1 MARHNQKVGMK
12 RVDLELTKLSLG
24 TAPLAGLFKS
34 VDISESDQLIHTAL
48 ENGMNYFDTAPL
60 YGHGLAEER
69 LGRILGSVTK
79 PIENFVL
86 QTKVGRVLNW
96 VEKADPVPWFPDA
109 DPHIQPVFDYSA
121 DGIKRSLEDSLK
133 RLGVDHIDIA
143 LMHDAENH
151 IPQAINIAYPVL
163 ADLKRQ
169 GIIKAVGIGI
179 NFCDVAI
186 EIMKSID
193 LDIVLL
199 AGRYTLL
206 DQSAQNKLLPYALER
221 KVDITIGG
229 VFNSGVLADP
239 KPGATFEYLPASDE
253 IIKKA
258 QDIRAFLSERG
269 IPLTAAALQFPLRHP
284 AVTSVLTGSRNSK
297 ELLANMA
304 DFDLELPEDIWNQ
317 LEGAGLIEKMTL

>member
-1 MARHNQKVGMK
+1 MARHNQKIGMK
-12 RVDLELTKLSLG
+12 RVDLELTRLSLG

-34 VDISESDQLIHTAL
+34 IDVSDSDQLIHTAL
-48 ENGMNYFDTAPL
+48 DNGMNYFDTAPL

-69 LGRILGSVTK
+69 LGRILKTVTK
-79 PIENFVL
+79 PFVL
-86 QTKVGRVLNW
+86 ETKVGRVLNW

-109 DPHIQPVFDYSA
+109 DPHMQPIFDYSA
-121 DGIKRSLEDSLK
+121 DGIKRSLDESLK

-143 LMHDAENH
+143 LMHEAENY
-151 IPQAINIAYPVL
+151 IPQAINTAYPVL

-179 NFCDVAI
+179 NFCDAAV
-186 EIMKSID
+186 EIMKSVD

-258 QDIRAFLSERG
+258 QDIGAFLKKLG

-284 AVTSVLTGSRNSK
+284 AVTSVLTGSRNSR
-297 ELLANMA
+297 ELLANMT

-317 LEGAGLIEKMTL
+317 LEDAGLIEKMSL

>member
-1 MARHNQKVGMK
+1 MARHNQKIGMK
-12 RVDLELTKLSLG
+12 RVDLELTRLSLG

-34 VDISESDQLIHTAL
+34 VDISESDQLIRTAL
-48 ENGMNYFDTAPL
+48 DNGMNYFDTAPL

-69 LGRILGSVTK
+69 LGRILSNVTK
-79 PIENFVL
+79 PFVL

-121 DGIKRSLEDSLK
+121 DGIKRSLDESLK
-133 RLGVDHIDIA
+133 RLGVDQIDIA

-151 IPQAINIAYPVL
+151 ISEAINIAYPVL

-169 GIIKAVGIGI
+169 GIIKAIGIGI
-179 NFCDVAI
+179 NLCDVAI
-186 EIMKSID
+186 EIMKNVD

-221 KVDITIGG
+221 RVDITIGG

-258 QDIRAFLSERG
+258 QEIGAFLKNIG

-297 ELLANMA
+297 ELLANAA

-317 LEGAGLIEKMTL
+317 LEDAGLIEKMSL

>member
-1 MARHNQKVGMK
+1 MARHNQKIGMK
-12 RVDLELTKLSLG
+12 RVDLELTRLSLG

-34 VDISESDQLIHTAL
+34 VDISESDQLIRTAL
-48 ENGMNYFDTAPL
+48 DNGMNYFDTAPL

-69 LGRILGSVTK
+69 LGRILSNVTK
-79 PIENFVL
+79 PFVL

-109 DPHIQPVFDYSA
+109 DPHIQPVFDYTA
-121 DGIKRSLEDSLK
+121 DGIKRSLDESLK
-133 RLGVDHIDIA
+133 RLGVDQIDIA

-151 IPQAINIAYPVL
+151 ISEAINIAYPVL

-169 GIIKAVGIGI
+169 GIIKAIGIGI
-179 NFCDVAI
+179 NLCDVAI
-186 EIMKSID
+186 EIMKNVD

-221 KVDITIGG
+221 RVDITIGG

-239 KPGATFEYLPASDE
+239 KHGATFEYLPASDE

-258 QDIRAFLSERG
+258 QEIGAFLKNLG

-297 ELLANMA
+297 ELLANAA

-317 LEGAGLIEKMTL
+317 LEDAGLIEKMSL

>member
-1 MARHNQKVGMK
+1 MARHNQKIGMK
-12 RVDLELTKLSLG
+12 RVDLELTRLSLG

-34 VDISESDQLIHTAL
+34 IDVSDSDQLIHTAL
-48 ENGMNYFDTAPL
+48 DNGMNYFDTAPL

-69 LGRILGSVTK
+69 LGRILRTVTK
-79 PIENFVL
+79 PFVL
-86 QTKVGRVLNW
+86 ETKVGRVLNW

-109 DPHIQPVFDYSA
+109 DPHMQPVFDYSA
-121 DGIKRSLEDSLK
+121 DGIKRSLDESLK

-143 LMHDAENH
+143 LMHEAENY
-151 IPQAINIAYPVL
+151 IPQAINTAYPVL

-169 GIIKAVGIGI
+169 GLIKAVGIGI
-179 NFCDVAI
+179 NFCDAAV
-186 EIMKSID
+186 EIMKSVD

-258 QDIRAFLSERG
+258 QDIGAFLKKLG

-284 AVTSVLTGSRNSK
+284 AVTSVLTGSRNSR
-297 ELLANMA
+297 ELLANMT

-317 LEGAGLIEKMTL
+317 LEDAGLIEKMSL

>member
-12 RVDLELTKLSLG
+12 RVDLELTRLSLG

-48 ENGMNYFDTAPL
+48 DNGMNYFDTAPL

-69 LGRILGSVTK
+69 LGRILGKVSQ
-79 PIENFVL
+79 PFVL

-121 DGIKRSLEDSLK
+121 DGIRRSLEDSLK

-143 LMHDAENH
+143 LMHDSENH
-151 IPQAINIAYPVL
+151 IPEAINIAYPVL

-179 NFCDVAI
+179 NLCDVAI
-186 EIMKSID
+186 EIMKNVD

-253 IIKKA
+253 IIAKA
-258 QDIRAFLSERG
+258 QAIGAFLSERG

-284 AVTSVLTGSRNSK
+284 AVTSVLTGSRNSR

-317 LEGAGLIEKMTL
+317 LEDAGLIEKMSL

>member
-1 MARHNQKVGMK
+1 MARHNQKIGMK
-12 RVDLELTKLSLG
+12 RVDLELTRLSLG

-34 VDISESDQLIHTAL
+34 VDVSESDQLIHTAL
-48 ENGMNYFDTAPL
+48 DNGMNYFDTAPL

-69 LGRILGSVTK
+69 LGRILSNVTK
-79 PIENFVL
+79 PFVL

-96 VEKADPVPWFPDA
+96 VEKADPVPCFPDA
-109 DPHIQPVFDYSA
+109 DPHIHPVFDYSA
-121 DGIKRSLEDSLK
+121 DGIKRSLDESLK

-151 IPQAINIAYPVL
+151 ITEAINIAYPVL

-169 GIIKAVGIGI
+169 GIIKAIGIGI

-186 EIMKSID
+186 EIMKNVD

-221 KVDITIGG
+221 RVDITIGG

-258 QDIRAFLSERG
+258 QDIGAFLKNLG

-297 ELLANMA
+297 ELLANAA

-317 LEGAGLIEKMTL
+317 LEDAGLIEKMPL

>member
-1 MARHNQKVGMK
+1 MARHNQKIGMK
-12 RVDLELTKLSLG
+12 RVDLELTRLSLG

-34 VDISESDQLIHTAL
+34 VDVSDSDQLIHTAL
-48 ENGMNYFDTAPL
+48 DNGMNYFDTAPL

-69 LGRILGSVTK
+69 LGRILKTVTK
-79 PIENFVL
+79 PFVL
-86 QTKVGRVLNW
+86 ETKVGRVLNW

-109 DPHIQPVFDYSA
+109 DPHMQPVFDYSA
-121 DGIKRSLEDSLK
+121 DGIKRSLDESLK

-143 LMHDAENH
+143 LMHEAENY
-151 IPQAINIAYPVL
+151 IPQAINTAYPVL

-179 NFCDVAI
+179 NFCDAAL
-186 EIMKSID
+186 EIMKSVD

-258 QDIRAFLSERG
+258 QDIGAFLKKLG

-284 AVTSVLTGSRNSK
+284 AVTSVLTGSRNSR
-297 ELLANMA
+297 ELLANMT

-317 LEGAGLIEKMTL
+317 LEDAGLIEKMSL

>member
-1 MARHNQKVGMK
+1 MARHNQKIGMK
-12 RVDLELTKLSLG
+12 RVDLELTRLSLG

-34 VDISESDQLIHTAL
+34 VDVSDSDQLIHTAL
-48 ENGMNYFDTAPL
+48 DNGMNYFDTAPL

-69 LGRILGSVTK
+69 LGRILRTVTK
-79 PIENFVL
+79 PFVL
-86 QTKVGRVLNW
+86 ETKVGRVLNW

-109 DPHIQPVFDYSA
+109 DPHMQPVFDYSA
-121 DGIKRSLEDSLK
+121 DGIKRSLDESLK

-143 LMHDAENH
+143 LMHEAENY
-151 IPQAINIAYPVL
+151 IPQAINTAYPVL

-179 NFCDVAI
+179 NFCDAAL
-186 EIMKSID
+186 EIMKSVD

-258 QDIRAFLSERG
+258 QDIGAFLKKLG

-284 AVTSVLTGSRNSK
+284 AVTSVLTGSRNSR
-297 ELLANMA
+297 ELLANMT

-317 LEGAGLIEKMTL
+317 LEDAGLIEKMSL

>member
-1 MARHNQKVGMK
+1 MARHNQKIGMK
-12 RVDLELTKLSLG
+12 RVDLELTRLSLG

-34 VDISESDQLIHTAL
+34 VDVSDSDQLIHTAL
-48 ENGMNYFDTAPL
+48 DNGMNYFDTAPL

-69 LGRILGSVTK
+69 LGRILKTVTK
-79 PIENFVL
+79 PFVL
-86 QTKVGRVLNW
+86 ETKVGRVLNW

-109 DPHIQPVFDYSA
+109 DPHMQPVFDYSA
-121 DGIKRSLEDSLK
+121 DGIKRSLDESLK

-143 LMHDAENH
+143 LMHEAENH
-151 IPQAINIAYPVL
+151 IPQAINTAYPVL

-179 NFCDVAI
+179 NFCDAAV
-186 EIMKSID
+186 EIMKSVD

-206 DQSAQNKLLPYALER
+206 DQSAQYKLLPDALER
-221 KVDITIGG
+221 KIDITIGG

-239 KPGATFEYLPASDE
+239 KPGATFEYLPASNE

-258 QDIRAFLSERG
+258 QDIGAFLKKLG

-284 AVTSVLTGSRNSK
+284 AVTSVLTGSRNSR
-297 ELLANMA
+297 ELLANMT

-317 LEGAGLIEKMTL
+317 LEDAGLIEKMSL

>member
-12 RVDLELTKLSLG
+12 RVDLELTRLSLG

-48 ENGMNYFDTAPL
+48 DNGMNYFDTAPL

-69 LGRILGSVTK
+69 LGRILGKVSQS
-79 PIENFVL
+79 FVL

-121 DGIKRSLEDSLK
+121 DGIKRSLDDSLK

-169 GIIKAVGIGI
+169 GIIKAIGIGI

-186 EIMKSID
+186 EIMKN
-193 LDIVLL
+193 V
-199 AGRYTLL
+199 
-206 DQSAQNKLLPYALER
+206 
-221 KVDITIGG
+221 
-229 VFNSGVLADP
+229 
-239 KPGATFEYLPASDE
+239 
-253 IIKKA
+253 
-258 QDIRAFLSERG
+258 
-269 IPLTAAALQFPLRHP
+269 
-284 AVTSVLTGSRNSK
+284 
-297 ELLANMA
+297 
-304 DFDLELPEDIWNQ
+304 DLESPYNVKNNPLPWTQKWISGAEVQVAPQETEITSYVSGGTKQDVSEDSFKGFS
-317 LEGAGLIEKMTL
+317 L

>member
-1 MARHNQKVGMK
+1 MARHNQKVGLK
-12 RVDLELTKLSLG
+12 RVDLEITRLSLG

-34 VDISESDQLIHTAL
+34 VDISESDQLINTAL
-48 ENGMNYFDTAPL
+48 ESGINYFDTAPL
-60 YGHGLAEER
+60 YGHGLAEQR
-69 LGRILGSVTK
+69 LGRILGNVSK
-79 PIENFVL
+79 PLVL

-121 DGIKRSLEDSLK
+121 EGIKRSFNESLE
-133 RLGVDHIDIA
+133 RMGVDHIDIA

-151 IPQAINIAYPVL
+151 VPQAINDAYPVL
-163 ADLKRQ
+163 ADFKRQ
-169 GIIKAVGIGI
+169 GIIKAIGIGI

-186 EIMKSID
+186 EIMKNVD
-193 LDIVLL
+193 LDIALL

-253 IIKKA
+253 IIAKA
-258 QDIRAFLSERG
+258 QAIGAFLKNLG

-284 AVTSVLTGSRNSK
+284 AVTSVLTGSRNSS
-297 ELLANMA
+297 ELTSNIA
-304 DFDLELPEDIWNQ
+304 DFDLDLPADIWTQ
-317 LEGAGLIEKMTL
+317 LEDAGLIEKMTM

>member
-1 MARHNQKVGMK
+1 MK
-12 RVDLELTKLSLG
+12 RVDLELTRLSLG

-48 ENGMNYFDTAPL
+48 DNGMNYFDTAPL

-69 LGRILGSVTK
+69 LGRILGKVSQ
-79 PIENFVL
+79 PFVL

-121 DGIKRSLEDSLK
+121 DGIKRSLEDSLN

-151 IPQAINIAYPVL
+151 IEQAIKIAYPVL

-186 EIMKSID
+186 EIMKNVD

-258 QDIRAFLSERG
+258 QDIRAFLSKQG

-304 DFDLELPEDIWNQ
+304 DFDLELPEDIWSQ
-317 LEGAGLIEKMTL
+317 LEGAGLIETMAS

>member
-1 MARHNQKVGMK
+1 MARHNQKIGMK
-12 RVDLELTKLSLG
+12 RVDLELTRLSLG

-34 VDISESDQLIHTAL
+34 VDISESDQLIRTAL
-48 ENGMNYFDTAPL
+48 DNGMNYFDTAPL

-69 LGRILGSVTK
+69 LGRILSNVTK
-79 PIENFVL
+79 PFVL

-121 DGIKRSLEDSLK
+121 DGIKRSLDESLK
-133 RLGVDHIDIA
+133 RLGVDQIDIA

-151 IPQAINIAYPVL
+151 ISEAINIAYPVL

-169 GIIKAVGIGI
+169 GIIKAIGIGI
-179 NFCDVAI
+179 NLCDVAI
-186 EIMKSID
+186 EIMKNVD
-193 LDIVLL
+193 LDILLL

-221 KVDITIGG
+221 RVDITIGG

-258 QDIRAFLSERG
+258 QEIGAFLKNLG

-297 ELLANMA
+297 ELLANAA

-317 LEGAGLIEKMTL
+317 LEDAGLIEKMSL

>member
-12 RVDLELTKLSLG
+12 RADLELTRLSLG

-48 ENGMNYFDTAPL
+48 DNGMNYFDTAPL

-69 LGRILGSVTK
+69 LGRILGKVSQ
-79 PIENFVL
+79 PFVL

-96 VEKADPVPWFPDA
+96 VEKADSVPWFPDA

-151 IPQAINIAYPVL
+151 IEQAINIAYPVL

-186 EIMKSID
+186 EIMKNVD

-258 QDIRAFLSERG
+258 QDIRAFLSKQG

-284 AVTSVLTGSRNSK
+284 AVTSVLTGSRDSK

-317 LEGAGLIEKMTL
+317 LEGAGLIETMAS

>member
-1 MARHNQKVGMK
+1 MARHNQKVGLK
-12 RVDLELTKLSLG
+12 RVDLEISRLSLG

-48 ENGMNYFDTAPL
+48 ESGINYFDTAPL
-60 YGHGLAEER
+60 YGHGLAEQR
-69 LGRILGSVTK
+69 LGRILGSVSK
-79 PIENFVL
+79 PFVL

-121 DGIKRSLEDSLK
+121 EGIKRSFNESLE
-133 RLGVDHIDIA
+133 RMGVDHIDIA

-151 IPQAINIAYPVL
+151 VPQAINDAYPVL
-163 ADLKRQ
+163 ADFKRQ
-169 GIIKAVGIGI
+169 GIIKAIGIGI

-186 EIMKSID
+186 EIMKNVD
-193 LDIVLL
+193 LDIALL

-253 IIKKA
+253 IIAKA
-258 QDIRAFLSERG
+258 QAIGAFLKNLG

-284 AVTSVLTGSRNSK
+284 AVTSVLTGSRNSS
-297 ELLANMA
+297 ELTSNMA
-304 DFDLELPEDIWNQ
+304 DFDLDLPADIWTQ
-317 LEGAGLIEKMTL
+317 LEDAGLIEKMTM

>member
-12 RVDLELTKLSLG
+12 RVDLELTRLSLG

-48 ENGMNYFDTAPL
+48 DNGMNYFDTAPL

-69 LGRILGSVTK
+69 LGRILGKVSQ
-79 PIENFVL
+79 PFVL

-121 DGIKRSLEDSLK
+121 DGIKRSLGDSLK

-151 IPQAINIAYPVL
+151 IPKAINIAYPVL

-186 EIMKSID
+186 EIMKNVD

-253 IIKKA
+253 IIAKA
-258 QDIRAFLSERG
+258 QAIGAFLSERG

-317 LEGAGLIEKMTL
+317 LEDAGLIEKMSL

>member
-1 MARHNQKVGMK
+1 MARHNQKIGMK
-12 RVDLELTKLSLG
+12 RVDLELTRLSLG
-24 TAPLAGLFKS
+24 TAPLAGLFES
-34 VDISESDQLIHTAL
+34 VDVSDSDQLIHTAL
-48 ENGMNYFDTAPL
+48 DNGMNYFDTAPL

-69 LGRILGSVTK
+69 LGRILRTVTK
-79 PIENFVL
+79 PFVL
-86 QTKVGRVLNW
+86 ETKVGRVLNW

-109 DPHIQPVFDYSA
+109 DPHMQPVFDYSA
-121 DGIKRSLEDSLK
+121 DGIKRSLDESLK

-143 LMHDAENH
+143 LMHEAENY
-151 IPQAINIAYPVL
+151 IPQAINTAYPVL

-179 NFCDVAI
+179 NFCDAAV
-186 EIMKSID
+186 EIMKSVD

-258 QDIRAFLSERG
+258 QDIGAFLKKLG

-284 AVTSVLTGSRNSK
+284 AVTSVLTGSRNSR
-297 ELLANMA
+297 ELLANMT

-317 LEGAGLIEKMTL
+317 LEDAGLIEKMSV

>member
-1 MARHNQKVGMK
+1 MARHNQKIGMK
-12 RVDLELTKLSLG
+12 RVDLELTRLSLG

-34 VDISESDQLIHTAL
+34 VDVSDSDQLIHTAL
-48 ENGMNYFDTAPL
+48 DNGMNYFDTAPL

-69 LGRILGSVTK
+69 LGRILRTVTK
-79 PIENFVL
+79 PFVL
-86 QTKVGRVLNW
+86 ETKVGRVLNW

-109 DPHIQPVFDYSA
+109 DPHMQPIFDYSA
-121 DGIKRSLEDSLK
+121 DGIKRSLDESLK

-143 LMHDAENH
+143 LMHEAENY
-151 IPQAINIAYPVL
+151 IPQAINTAYPVL

-179 NFCDVAI
+179 NFCDAAV
-186 EIMKSID
+186 EIMKSVD

-258 QDIRAFLSERG
+258 QDIGAFLKKLG

-284 AVTSVLTGSRNSK
+284 AVTSVLTGSRNSR
-297 ELLANMA
+297 ELLANMT

-317 LEGAGLIEKMTL
+317 LEDAGLIEKMSL

>member
-1 MARHNQKVGMK
+1 MARHNQKIGMK
-12 RVDLELTKLSLG
+12 RVDLELTRLSLG

-34 VDISESDQLIHTAL
+34 VDVSDSDQLIHTAL
-48 ENGMNYFDTAPL
+48 DNGMNYFDTAPL

-69 LGRILGSVTK
+69 LGRILKTATK
-79 PIENFVL
+79 PFVL
-86 QTKVGRVLNW
+86 ETKVGRVLNW

-109 DPHIQPVFDYSA
+109 DPHMQPVFDYSA
-121 DGIKRSLEDSLK
+121 DGIKRSLDESLK

-143 LMHDAENH
+143 LMHEAENH
-151 IPQAINIAYPVL
+151 IPQAINTAYPVL

-179 NFCDVAI
+179 NFCDAAV
-186 EIMKSID
+186 EIMKNVD

-258 QDIRAFLSERG
+258 QDIGAFLKKLG

-284 AVTSVLTGSRNSK
+284 AVTSVLTGSRNSR
-297 ELLANMA
+297 ELLANMT

-317 LEGAGLIEKMTL
+317 LEDAGLIEKMSL

>member
-48 ENGMNYFDTAPL
+48 DNGMNYFDTAPL

-79 PIENFVL
+79 PFVL

-133 RLGVDHIDIA
+133 RLGIDRIDIA

-179 NFCDVAI
+179 NFCDAAV
-186 EIMKSID
+186 EIMKSVD

-253 IIKKA
+253 IIRKA

-317 LEGAGLIEKMTL
+317 LEGAGLIEKMSI

>member
-1 MARHNQKVGMK
+1 VARHNQKIGMK
-12 RVDLELTKLSLG
+12 RVDLELTRLSLG

-34 VDISESDQLIHTAL
+34 VDVSDSDQLIHTAL
-48 ENGMNYFDTAPL
+48 DNGMNYFDTAPL

-69 LGRILGSVTK
+69 LGRILRTVTK
-79 PIENFVL
+79 PFVL
-86 QTKVGRVLNW
+86 ETKVGRVLNW

-109 DPHIQPVFDYSA
+109 DPHMQPVFDYSA
-121 DGIKRSLEDSLK
+121 DGIKRSLDESLK

-143 LMHDAENH
+143 LMHEAENY
-151 IPQAINIAYPVL
+151 IPQAINTAYPVL

-179 NFCDVAI
+179 NFCDAAV
-186 EIMKSID
+186 EIMKSVD

-258 QDIRAFLSERG
+258 QDIGAFLKKLG

-284 AVTSVLTGSRNSK
+284 AVTSVLTGSRNSR
-297 ELLANMA
+297 ELLANMT

-317 LEGAGLIEKMTL
+317 LEDAGLIEKMSL

>member
-1 MARHNQKVGMK
+1 MARHNQKIGMK
-12 RVDLELTKLSLG
+12 RVDLELTRLSLG

-34 VDISESDQLIHTAL
+34 VDVSDSDQLIHTAL
-48 ENGMNYFDTAPL
+48 DNGMNYFDTAPL

-69 LGRILGSVTK
+69 LGRILRTVTK
-79 PIENFVL
+79 PFVL
-86 QTKVGRVLNW
+86 ETKVGRVLNW

-109 DPHIQPVFDYSA
+109 DPHMQPVFDYSA
-121 DGIKRSLEDSLK
+121 DGIKRSLDESLK

-143 LMHDAENH
+143 LMHEAENH
-151 IPQAINIAYPVL
+151 IPQAINTAYPVL

-179 NFCDVAI
+179 NFCDAAV
-186 EIMKSID
+186 EIMKSVD

-258 QDIRAFLSERG
+258 QDIGAFLKKLG

-284 AVTSVLTGSRNSK
+284 AVTSVLTGSRNSR
-297 ELLANMA
+297 ELLANLT

-317 LEGAGLIEKMTL
+317 LEDAGLIEKMSL

>member
-12 RVDLELTKLSLG
+12 RVDLELTRLSLG

-48 ENGMNYFDTAPL
+48 DSGMNYFDTAPL

-69 LGRILGSVTK
+69 LGRILGSVTQ
-79 PIENFVL
+79 PFVL

-121 DGIKRSLEDSLK
+121 DGIKRSLDDSLK

-169 GIIKAVGIGI
+169 GIIKAIGIGI

-186 EIMKSID
+186 EIMKSVD

-253 IIKKA
+253 IIAKA
-258 QDIRAFLSERG
+258 QAIGAFLNERG
-269 IPLTAAALQFPLRHP
+269 IPMTAAALQFPLRHP

-297 ELLANMA
+297 ELLANMV
-304 DFDLELPEDIWNQ
+304 DFDLELPEDIWSQ
-317 LEGAGLIEKMTL
+317 LEDAGLIETMSL

>member
-12 RVDLELTKLSLG
+12 RADLELTRLSLG

-48 ENGMNYFDTAPL
+48 DNGMNYFDTAPL

-69 LGRILGSVTK
+69 LGRILGKVSQ
-79 PIENFVL
+79 PFVL

-96 VEKADPVPWFPDA
+96 VEKADSVPWFPDA

-121 DGIKRSLEDSLK
+121 DGITRSLEDSLK

-151 IPQAINIAYPVL
+151 IEQAINIAYPVL

-186 EIMKSID
+186 EIMKNVD

-258 QDIRAFLSERG
+258 QDIRAFLSKQG
-269 IPLTAAALQFPLRHP
+269 IPLTAAALQFPLRHQ

-317 LEGAGLIEKMTL
+317 LEGAGLIETMAS

>member
-12 RVDLELTKLSLG
+12 RVDLELTRLSLG

-48 ENGMNYFDTAPL
+48 DNGMNYFDTAPL

-69 LGRILGSVTK
+69 LGRILGKVSQ
-79 PIENFVL
+79 PFVL

-121 DGIKRSLEDSLK
+121 DGIKRSLEDSLN

-151 IPQAINIAYPVL
+151 IEQAINIAYPVL

-186 EIMKSID
+186 EIMKNVD

-258 QDIRAFLSERG
+258 QDIRAFLSKQG

-304 DFDLELPEDIWNQ
+304 DFDLELPEDIWIQ
-317 LEGAGLIEKMTL
+317 LEGAGLIETMAS

>member
-1 MARHNQKVGMK
+1 MARHNQKVGLK
-12 RVDLELTKLSLG
+12 RVDLEITRLSLG

-34 VDISESDQLIHTAL
+34 VDISESDQLINTAL
-48 ENGMNYFDTAPL
+48 ESGINYFDTAPL
-60 YGHGLAEER
+60 YGHGLAEQR
-69 LGRILGSVTK
+69 LGRILGKVSK
-79 PIENFVL
+79 PFVL

-121 DGIKRSLEDSLK
+121 EGIKRSFNESLE
-133 RLGVDHIDIA
+133 RMGVDHIDIA

-151 IPQAINIAYPVL
+151 VPQAINDAYPVL
-163 ADLKRQ
+163 ADFKRQ
-169 GIIKAVGIGI
+169 GIIKAIGIGI

-186 EIMKSID
+186 EIMKNVD
-193 LDIVLL
+193 LDIALL

-253 IIKKA
+253 IIAKA
-258 QDIRAFLSERG
+258 QAIGAFLKNLG

-284 AVTSVLTGSRNSK
+284 AVTSVLTGSRNSS
-297 ELLANMA
+297 ELTSNIA
-304 DFDLELPEDIWNQ
+304 DFDLDLPADIWTQ
-317 LEGAGLIEKMTL
+317 LEDAGLIEKMTM

>member
-1 MARHNQKVGMK
+1 MK
-12 RVDLELTKLSLG
+12 RADLELTRLSLG

-48 ENGMNYFDTAPL
+48 DNGMNYFDTAPL

-69 LGRILGSVTK
+69 LGRILGKVSQ
-79 PIENFVL
+79 PFVL

-96 VEKADPVPWFPDA
+96 VEKADSVPWFPDA

-151 IPQAINIAYPVL
+151 IEQAINIAYPVL

-186 EIMKSID
+186 EIMKNVD

-258 QDIRAFLSERG
+258 QDIRAFLSKQG

-317 LEGAGLIEKMTL
+317 LEGAGLIETMAS

>member
-1 MARHNQKVGMK
+1 VARHNQKIGMK
-12 RVDLELTKLSLG
+12 RVDLELTRLSLG

-34 VDISESDQLIHTAL
+34 VDVSDSDQLIHTAL
-48 ENGMNYFDTAPL
+48 DNGMNYFDTAPL
-60 YGHGLAEER
+60 YGHSLAEER
-69 LGRILGSVTK
+69 LGRILKTVTK
-79 PIENFVL
+79 PFVL
-86 QTKVGRVLNW
+86 ETKVGRVLNW

-109 DPHIQPVFDYSA
+109 DPHMQPVFDYSA
-121 DGIKRSLEDSLK
+121 DGIKRSLDESLK

-143 LMHDAENH
+143 LMHEAENY
-151 IPQAINIAYPVL
+151 IPEAINTAYPVL

-179 NFCDVAI
+179 NFCDAAV
-186 EIMKSID
+186 EIMKSVD

-239 KPGATFEYLPASDE
+239 KPGATFEYLPASNE

-258 QDIRAFLSERG
+258 QDIGAFLKKLG

-317 LEGAGLIEKMTL
+317 LEDAGLIEKMSL

>member
-12 RVDLELTKLSLG
+12 RVDLELTRLSLG

-48 ENGMNYFDTAPL
+48 DNGMNYFDTAPL

-79 PIENFVL
+79 PFVL

-133 RLGVDHIDIA
+133 RLGVDRIDIA

-179 NFCDVAI
+179 NFCDAAV
-186 EIMKSID
+186 EIMKSVD

-206 DQSAQNKLLPYALER
+206 DQSAQNKLLPYAIER

-253 IIKKA
+253 IIRKA

-304 DFDLELPEDIWNQ
+304 DFDLELPEVIWNQ
-317 LEGAGLIEKMTL
+317 LEGAGLIEKMSI

>member
-1 MARHNQKVGMK
+1 MSRHSQKVRMK
-12 RVDLELTKLSLG
+12 RVPVEISRLSLG

-34 VDISESDQLIHTAL
+34 VENGESDDLIETAL
-48 ENGMNYFDTAPL
+48 AEGINYFDTAPL
-60 YGHGLAEER
+60 YGHGLSEER
-69 LGRILGSVTK
+69 LGRVLSRVSAPFIL
-79 PIENFVL
+79 E
-86 QTKVGRVLNW
+86 TKVGRILER

-109 DPHIQPVFDYSA
+109 DPHIQPVFDYSVE
-121 DGIKRSLEDSLK
+121 GIKKSFNDSLE

-151 IPQAINIAYPVL
+151 IPEAINNAYPVL

-169 GIIKAVGIGI
+169 GIIKAIGIGI
-179 NFCDVAI
+179 NFCDAAMAI
-186 EIMKSID
+186 IKEVD
-193 LDIVLL
+193 LDLALI

-206 DQSAQNKLLPYALER
+206 DQSAQNELFPLALER

-253 IIKKA
+253 IIKRA
-258 QDIRAFLSERG
+258 QAIGDFLKERG

-297 ELLANMA
+297 ELLSNIA
-304 DFDLELPEDIWNQ
+304 DFDAELPSDIWAQ
-317 LEGAGLIEKMTL
+317 LEDAKLIERIP

>member
-48 ENGMNYFDTAPL
+48 DNGMNYFDTAPL

-79 PIENFVL
+79 PFVL

-133 RLGVDHIDIA
+133 RLGIDRIDIA

-179 NFCDVAI
+179 NFCDAAV
-186 EIMKSID
+186 EIMKSVD

-253 IIKKA
+253 IIRKA

-304 DFDLELPEDIWNQ
+304 DFDLELPEVIWNQ
-317 LEGAGLIEKMTL
+317 LEGAGLIEKMSI

>member
-12 RVDLELTKLSLG
+12 RADLELTRLSLG

-48 ENGMNYFDTAPL
+48 DNGMNYFDTAPL

-69 LGRILGSVTK
+69 LGRILGKVSQ
-79 PIENFVL
+79 PFVL

-96 VEKADPVPWFPDA
+96 VEKADSVPWFPDA

-121 DGIKRSLEDSLK
+121 DGIKRSLEDSLI

-151 IPQAINIAYPVL
+151 IEQAINIAYPVL

-186 EIMKSID
+186 EIMKNVD

-258 QDIRAFLSERG
+258 QDIRAFLSKQG

-317 LEGAGLIEKMTL
+317 LEGAGLIETMAS